1 MWFFSFA
8 TSLKPFKK
16 ILLADFIFFFLIS
29 KFDSVLLKC
38 LASPTKASILG
49 FLSLAYLKS
58 FQQIN
63 KQSVKGMQTYI

>member
-29 KFDSVLLKC
+29 KFDTVLLKC
-38 LASPTKASILG
+38 VWQAPQKPA
-49 FLSLAYLKS
+49 FWA
-58 FQQIN
+58 F
-63 KQSVKGMQTYI
+63 